1 MTKGKWSEDGGEGGR
16 SPESRFDDVG
26 LHRVE
31 CFMRLGATIERL
43 AKYFGVSKATVYCCM
58 ASDPTP

>member
-1 MTKGKWSEDGGEGGR
+1 MTRTVGKAGEAPED
-16 SPESRFDDVG
+16 RFNDVG

-43 AKYFGVSKATVYCCM
+43 AKYFGVSEATVYRWK